1 MPKFF
6 VTGGAGFIGS
16 NLVGRLLREGE
27 VTVYDN
33 LSSGKKEF
41 LKDCIKDINFIKG
54 DLLDRKTLQKS
65 MKGHDFVYHLAANPD
80 IRKGIA
86 KTDLDLSQGTIAT
99 FNVLDSMRL
108 NKIRDI
114 CFSSS
119 SVVYGEPKVMPTPED
134 YGPLLP
140 ISLYGA
146 SKLACEGL
154 ITGFCGTYGLRSWIF
169 RFANIVGKNGTHG
182 ILHDFMK
189 KLESNP
195 KQLEILGNGRQ
206 VKSYLHVS
214 ECVEGMLCGVEKSS
228 NSVNV
233 FNLGGRDQI
242 KVSRIAEIVVEESG
256 LKGVELK
263 YTGGKQGWPGDV
275 TEMVLST
282 EKLGRLG
289 WTPKLNS
296 ERAVKKA
303 VKELLK

>member
-1 MPKFF
+1 
-6 VTGGAGFIGS
+6 
-16 NLVGRLLREGE
+16 
-27 VTVYDN
+27 
-33 LSSGKKEF
+33 
-41 LKDCIKDINFIKG
+41 
-54 DLLDRKTLQKS
+54 
-65 MKGHDFVYHLAANPD
+65 
-80 IRKGIA
+80 
-86 KTDLDLSQGTIAT
+86 
-99 FNVLDSMRL
+99 
-108 NKIRDI
+108 
-114 CFSSS
+114 
-119 SVVYGEPKVMPTPED
+119 
-134 YGPLLP
+134 
-140 ISLYGA
+140 
-146 SKLACEGL
+146 
-154 ITGFCGTYGLRSWIF
+154 
-169 RFANIVGKNGTHG
+169 
-182 ILHDFMK
+182 MK